1 MGYRIQAAWHGA
13 LAIGLTMAL
22 PLAAPQAQAA
32 GMKECS
38 LKYQAAKQAGTLNGQ
53 DWKAFRAAQ
62 CGSASAAGTQSA
74 AATPAAQPA
83 TAAPASA
90 PAAAAP
96 AAPATRPATATA
108 PATTAATAAAAPTGN
123 ATFPTAV
130 NSKYASLKP
139 GKARMQTCLDQ
150 YHANKTSGGN
160 GGLKWIQ
167 KGGGYFSTCTKRLK
181 AA

>member
-1 MGYRIQAAWHGA
+1 MAYRIQAAWHGA

-22 PLAAPQAQAA
+22 PLASPQAQAA
-32 GMKECS
+32 GMKACS
-38 LKYQAAKQAGTLNGQ
+38 LKFQAAKQAGTLNGQ

-74 AATPAAQPA
+74 AATPAAQPT

-90 PAAAAP
+90 QAAASPAAA
-96 AAPATRPATATA
+96 ATRPATATA
-108 PATTAATAAAAPTGN
+108 PATTAAAAAPTGN
-123 ATFPTAV
+123 ATYPTAV

-150 YHANKTSGGN
+150 YHANKNSGGN